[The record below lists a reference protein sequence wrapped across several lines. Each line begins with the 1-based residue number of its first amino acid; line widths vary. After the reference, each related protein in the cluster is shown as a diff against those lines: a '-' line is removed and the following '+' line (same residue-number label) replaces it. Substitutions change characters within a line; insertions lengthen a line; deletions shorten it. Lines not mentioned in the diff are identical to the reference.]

1 MRMLPLCAQGQENQK
16 LMSTPGI
23 KERIGTVGN
32 QFAITCVPFPFVF
45 SRPVSAAAD
54 VHARNRG
61 VKARWRHC
69 RTHLRV
75 EGLGCRV

>member
-45 SRPVSAAAD
+45 SRPVSASA
-54 VHARNRG
+54 
-61 VKARWRHC
+61 C
-69 RTHLRV
+69 S
-75 EGLGCRV
+75 